1 MNLELSADRIFVDK
15 RIFVGRNS
23 KKKRSL
29 FQLSVLATEART
41 GIDENQ
47 QLNVTIKI
55 LDNLVKKNKL
65 ILKKITSYNKIS
77 KKEIETNLIEVKNEF
92 LTLNKTLKGER
103 NFFKIKNAKA
113 RSDLEET
120 LKNLKTD
127 FDILVNRKFI
137 YANALVEKENIIKK
151 FKHKIKTFCAPPYP
165 LTKEEL
171 RERFLDI
178 SDSDERFS
186 EFLERLQA
194 DLMSISKE
202 FNQYQNRCVQLLK
215 YKKVLLD
222 IIDDIKF
229 NRNYDHLL
237 ENSNENKIDEYIEK
251 INNEDSFLN
260 ESITSVYEESY
271 NNIEF
276 PIIINEKCL
285 IKKSSLYEKFN
296 FPKLSLGQIIY
307 NKKRFKPEDAEKS
320 LSRNLPNSR
329 DLDIKKMK
337 ENIKKMKKKN
347 KLQESRIKEFEEKIK
362 KMQDILESYT
372 SINEKK
378 DDNEISKEEEKS
390 KTEKPLLIYS
400 V

>member
-1 MNLELSADRIFVDK
+1 MKLDLSADRV
-15 RIFVGRNS
+15 FVGRNNKR
-23 KKKRSL
+23 KKSQISL

-47 QLNVTIKI
+47 QLTETIKI
-55 LDNLVKKNKL
+55 LENIVKKNKL
-65 ILKKITSYNKIS
+65 ILEKITSYNKIS
-77 KKEIETNLIEVKNEF
+77 KKEIETNLIEEKNE
-92 LTLNKTLKGER
+92 LLALNKSLKGDR
-103 NFFKIKNAKA
+103 NYIKMKYSKAK
-113 RSDLEET
+113 SEIDEK

-127 FDILVNRKFI
+127 LDILVNRKFI
-137 YANALVEKENIIKK
+137 CANALIEKENIIKRLK
-151 FKHKIKTFCAPPYP
+151 LKLKTICAPPYP
-165 LTKEEL
+165 LIKEDV

-178 SDSDERFS
+178 MDSDERFS
-186 EFLERLQA
+186 EFLERLQT
-194 DLMSISKE
+194 DLMAESKS
-202 FNQYQNRCVQLLK
+202 FNHYQNRCVQLLK
-215 YKKVLLD
+215 YKKILLD
-222 IIDDIKF
+222 IIDAIKYKK
-229 NRNYDHLL
+229 NYDHLI
-237 ENSNENKIDEYIEK
+237 EKNNENKINEYIEK

-260 ESITSVYEESY
+260 ESITSAFEESY

-276 PIIINEKCL
+276 PIIINEKCV
-285 IKKSSLYEKFN
+285 IKKSNLYEKFN

-329 DLDIKKMK
+329 ELDIKKMK

-362 KMQDILESYT
+362 KMEDILKSNT

-378 DDNEISKEEEKS
+378 DDNETSKEEKS

>member
-1 MNLELSADRIFVDK
+1 MKLDLSADRVLQ
-15 RIFVGRNS
+15 GRNKRR
-23 KKKRSL
+23 KKSQISL

-47 QLNVTIKI
+47 QLNDTIKI

-77 KKEIETNLIEVKNEF
+77 KKEIEINLTEEKNEL
-92 LTLNKTLKGER
+92 LTLNKSLKGDR
-103 NFFKIKNAKA
+103 NYIKLKY
-113 RSDLEET
+113 SKTKSEIEEK

-127 FDILVNRKFI
+127 LDILVNRKFI
-137 YANALVEKENIIKK
+137 CTNALIEKENIIKRLK
-151 FKHKIKTFCAPPYP
+151 LKLKKICAPPYP
-165 LTKEEL
+165 LIKEEV

-178 SDSDERFS
+178 MDSDERFS
-186 EFLERLQA
+186 EFLEKLQA
-194 DLMSISKE
+194 DLMYESKS
-202 FNQYQNRCVQLLK
+202 FNQCQNKCILLLK
-215 YKKVLLD
+215 YKKILLD
-222 IIDDIKF
+222 IIDCIKY
-229 NRNYDHLL
+229 NKNYEHYF
-237 ENSNENKIDEYIEK
+237 ENSNENKINEYIEK

-260 ESITSVYEESY
+260 ESISSAYEESY

-276 PIIINEKCL
+276 PFIINEKCV

-320 LSRNLPNSR
+320 LSRILPNSKY
-329 DLDIKKMK
+329 LEIKKMK
-337 ENIKKMKKKN
+337 ENIRKIKKKN
-347 KLQESRIKEFEEKIK
+347 KLKESRIKEFEEKIK
-362 KMQDILESYT
+362 KMEDILKSNT

-378 DDNEISKEEEKS
+378 DDNETSKEEKN
-390 KTEKPLLIYS
+390 KTEKPLLVYS